1 VSGLLSRAGRRLWSG
16 RAVLLF
22 ALPAGLL
29 LIGLAGEG
37 MGARAVAS
45 VVWTA
50 VTLLGLAYSTV
61 AILVAL
67 RHRRPWVEAIAW
79 LALVGALLVG
89 ESLTG
94 AVIAV
99 MLFTGGVLQTRSPAR
114 RDGPRRTRRDPDPE
128 FAALPGDAWLSAPTV
143 LSSQS

>member
-1 VSGLLSRAGRRLWSG
+1 V
-16 RAVLLF
+16 
-22 ALPAGLL
+22 LL
-29 LIGLAGEG
+29 LIGLAGGG

-45 VVWTA
+45 AVWTV

-143 LSSQS
+143 LRSQS